1 MVNIQKLTYPYFTDG
16 TTQLNAANLNPIIA
30 KINDLVDKVNG
41 ESPSP
46 TPTTVSTPVI
56 TISGSTATI
65 TCATSG
71 ATIRYAIDAVPSQ
84 SSGTII
90 SSGGTVALSKACTIK
105 AIAYKEGVSS
115 SVATRQYAPSGSSVI
130 DLTSQLTW
138 TEGGAIIHDTG
149 EVYAQTAI
157 FRYSNA
163 LNVSPYQGRTMQYTR
178 IKREGS
184 QARKYGLA
192 FYDSEGTYISGQSV
206 DYNTSN
212 GYEQQE
218 ITIPSNAA
226 TVRFTFYTADS
237 SKMTTEGWTDQFSV
251 VVAES

>member
-1 MVNIQKLTYPYFTDG
+1 MADINKITTTYTDG
-16 TTQLNAANLNPIIA
+16 ITVITASLLNELKN
-30 KINDLVDKVNG
+30 KINEVVDKVNG

-46 TPTTVSTPVI
+46 TPTTVSTPAI

-90 SSGGTVALSKACTIK
+90 SSGGTVALTQACTIN
-105 AIAYKEGVSS
+105 AIAYKDGVSS
-115 SVATRQYAPSGSSVI
+115 SVATRQYTPSGSSVI

-138 TEGGAIIHDTG
+138 TEGGAIRHDTG
-149 EVYAQTAI
+149 AVYAQTTI
-157 FRYSNA
+157 YRYSNA

-178 IKREGS
+178 IKRANDS
-184 QARKYGLA
+184 AQNFGLA
-192 FYDSEGTYISGQSV
+192 FYDSRGTYISGQSV

-237 SKMTTEGWTDQFSV
+237 SKVAEGWTDQFSV